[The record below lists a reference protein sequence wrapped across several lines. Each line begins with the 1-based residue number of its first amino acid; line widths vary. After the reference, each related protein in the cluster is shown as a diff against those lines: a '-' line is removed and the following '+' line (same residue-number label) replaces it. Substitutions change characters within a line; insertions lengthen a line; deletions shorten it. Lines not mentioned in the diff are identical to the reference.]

1 MATLLETCRIPP
13 PPGGAA
19 ELSVPLTF
27 FDIRWLHFQPIYR
40 LLFYDHPCSKA
51 FFLETLIPKL
61 KQSLSLTLKHYLPL
75 SGNLLYPLNT
85 NDDEKPVFR
94 YVAGDS
100 VSLKIAVSSN
110 DFDELVGNHA
120 RDADQFYDLVPQLP
134 QEKQLGRKLTEMSST
149 EFFIFAV
156 DVRARINPPVPAN
169 YFGNCLSY
177 GMAKMEH
184 KRLVGEEGFVIA
196 AEAIAEDI
204 KNRVNN
210 KDRVLKG
217 AENWMSDI
225 KKSSGIRVLGVAGS
239 PKFDLASADFG
250 WGRAKKTEVLS
261 IDGENYS
268 MSLCKSSDSE
278 GALEVGLSL
287 PKERME
293 AFAAIFAHGLRRSRA
308 ISPLTFF
315 DIRWLHFQ
323 PIYRLLFYDHPCSKE
338 YFIETIVPKLKESL
352 SLTLKH
358 YLPLAGNLLYPLNI
372 NDDEKPVFRYVA
384 GNSVSLSIA
393 ESNKDFDDLAGNHA
407 RDADQFYDF
416 VPELP
421 PVKLDE
427 SNYQTVPVIA
437 LRITLFPGRGICIGY
452 AYHHS
457 IGDASS
463 IVGFIRAWALI
474 TKSGGD
480 DDLFLTKQLGDSSL
494 PILDRSVIKDPLGID
509 TIFWKVM
516 KQIPLKSWS
525 FPLPTNQV
533 RATFIL
539 HQADI
544 KKLKDLVLAKKPRLV
559 QVSSF
564 VVTVSY
570 VWTCFVKSGDT
581 VGDKVDDDVLE
592 FFGFQ
597 VDARARIDPPVPANY
612 FGNCLS
618 YGMAK
623 IEHKRLVG
631 DEGFV
636 IAAEAIAEDIK
647 NRILGGEGQ
656 KKLEV
661 VSIDGEKY
669 ALSLCK
675 STDSEGGLEVGLS
688 LPKERMEAFAAIFAE
703 GLRFY

>member
-13 PPGGAA
+13 PSGGAA

-40 LLFYDHPCSKA
+40 LIFYDYH
-51 FFLETLIPKL
+51 
-61 KQSLSLTLKHYLPL
+61 
-75 SGNLLYPLNT
+75 
-85 NDDEKPVFR
+85 R
-94 YVAGDS
+94 
-100 VSLKIAVSSN
+100 
-110 DFDELVGNHA
+110 
-120 RDADQFYDLVPQLP
+120 
-134 QEKQLGRKLTEMSST
+134 
-149 EFFIFAV
+149 
-156 DVRARINPPVPAN
+156 
-169 YFGNCLSY
+169 
-177 GMAKMEH
+177 
-184 KRLVGEEGFVIA
+184 
-196 AEAIAEDI
+196 
-204 KNRVNN
+204 
-210 KDRVLKG
+210 
-217 AENWMSDI
+217 
-225 KKSSGIRVLGVAGS
+225 
-239 PKFDLASADFG
+239 
-250 WGRAKKTEVLS
+250 
-261 IDGENYS
+261 
-268 MSLCKSSDSE
+268 
-278 GALEVGLSL
+278 
-287 PKERME
+287 
-293 AFAAIFAHGLRRSRA
+293 
-308 ISPLTFF
+308 
-315 DIRWLHFQ
+315 
-323 PIYRLLFYDHPCSKE
+323 SKE

-358 YLPLAGNLLYPLNI
+358 YLPLAGNLVYPLNI

-384 GNSVSLSIA
+384 GDSISLTIA
-393 ESNKDFDDLAGNHA
+393 ESSNDFDGLVGNHA

-480 DDLFLTKQLGDSSL
+480 DDLILTKQLGDSSL

-525 FPLPTNQV
+525 FPLPTNRV
-533 RATFIL
+533 RATFNL

-544 KKLKDLVLAKKPRLV
+544 KKLKDLVLDKKPGLV

-570 VWTCFVKSGDT
+570 VWTCFVKSGDA

-597 VDARARIDPPVPANY
+597 VDARSRIDPPVPANY

-623 IEHKRLVG
+623 IEHQRLVG

-647 NRILGGEGQ
+647 NRVNNKDRVLKGAENWMSDIMKYVGIRALGVAGSPKFDLASADFGWGRA

-669 ALSLCK
+669 AMSLCK